1 MWFGL
6 YSYVC
11 SYELNGKIQA
21 NEDTNTEIA
30 QARST
35 EKLFLYV
42 YKKIPGNTQLCR
54 TAAII
59 VGF

>member
-6 YSYVC
+6 YGYVC
-11 SYELNGKIQA
+11 SYA